1 MHLPNHRSKYYRVI
15 QSIGGNMN
23 IDPYLVAF
31 FTVCALAIII
41 IDRIRF
47 KDDYRRRDQEEDD
60 TP

>member
-1 MHLPNHRSKYYRVI
+1 
-15 QSIGGNMN
+15 MN